1 MRKQSLKQISARA
14 EGLPEIRPAMFNKR
28 KLTPEQLAVG
38 RLDDKV
44 AVRINH
50 RTVIF
55 CKPGH
60 EAEAIQH
67 WNYMYHNDP
76 TSWKKILTKRIAI
89 EPISTE
95 SDQNQ

>member
-14 EGLPEIRPAMFNKR
+14 EGLAEIRPAMFNKR

-67 WNYMYHNDP
+67 WNDMYHNDP